1 MDKLLK
7 NILALVGCLAALAA
21 IALVLKKFLC
31 KKNCDECENCDCNT
45 DDVEDF
51 VEQAAD
57 KVEEAVEE
65 AKDEAEEKA
74 EAVAEEFKDYA
85 DVELPKEE

>member
-31 KKNCDECENCDCNT
+31 KKNCDCENCEADT

-51 VEQAAD
+51 VEQAAE
-57 KVEEAVEE
+57 KVEDAVEE
-65 AKDEAEEKA
+65 AKETVEEKA

>member
-1 MDKLLK
+1 MNKLLK

-21 IALVLKKFLC
+21 IALVLKKFFC
-31 KKNCDECENCDCNT
+31 KKKCECENC

-51 VEQAAD
+51 VEQATEQ
-57 KVEEAVEE
+57 VEDAVEE
-65 AKDEAEEKA
+65 AKEKVEEKA

>member
-7 NILALVGCLAALAA
+7 NILAIVGCLAALAA
-21 IALVLKKFLC
+21 IALVLKKFFC
-31 KKNCDECENCDCNT
+31 KKKCDCENCECG
-45 DDVEDF
+45 DVEDF

-65 AKDEAEEKA
+65 AKETVEEKA